1 MVKRDYY
8 DVLGVSRSATPE
20 EIRRAHRRLVR
31 QFHPD
36 VNKGN
41 PNAEEKFKEVQEAYD
56 VLSDPQKRRNY
67 DQFGHAGVGVQPGP
81 GAYGAGVDPFEAFR
95 RSQQGRGRGEPTWQ
109 DGVEVTFD
117 GFEGA
122 GGFGDLFEQLFGARR
137 GRRRGGVREPS
148 APPPSGDIEHA
159 VTISFED
166 AARGTKIP
174 LQVSRDGEIETIE
187 VKIPAGVKDG
197 SRIRLRGR
205 GQRINGVAGD
215 IYIVCRVAP
224 HPYFRREDLDVYLDL
239 PISLYEAMLGTRVEV
254 PTLEGPVM
262 LNIPPGTSGGS
273 KLRIRG
279 RGIHRGTEKGDQYVI
294 PRIIVP
300 RDLDEQDRKLIAE
313 LQRKHPI
320 NARADV
326 RW

>member
-1 MVKRDYY
+1 MAKRDYY
-8 DVLGVSRSATPE
+8 DVLGVSRTAAPE
-20 EIRRAHRRLVR
+20 EIRRAHRKLVR
-31 QFHPD
+31 QYHPD
-36 VNKGN
+36 VNKSN

-95 RSQQGRGRGEPTWQ
+95 RAQQSGRRPEPHVSFEDFEGTAGFADLFDQLFGGRRGQPRGRPRGRGR
-109 DGVEVTFD
+109 
-117 GFEGA
+117 
-122 GGFGDLFEQLFGARR
+122 EQTA
-137 GRRRGGVREPS
+137 
-148 APPPSGDIEHA
+148 APPRSGDIEHG
-159 VTISFED
+159 VTISFEN
-166 AARGTKIP
+166 AARGTSIP
-174 LQVSRDGEIETIE
+174 LQINRDGRTETIE

-197 SRIRLRGR
+197 SRVRLRGK
-205 GQRINGVAGD
+205 GQQINGVAGD
-215 IYIVCRVAP
+215 IYIICRVAP

-279 RGIHRGTEKGDQYVI
+279 RGIHRGTEKGDQYVV

-300 RDLDEQDRKLIAE
+300 RDLDEHDRKLLAD
-313 LQRKHPI
+313 LQKKHPI